1 MATTKTRR
9 PRKAATAS
17 QAQAPATAPAT
28 QAAPAATQTE
38 QSRHA
43 ITVALPTWNNLN
55 ILWLQ
60 LESLLRQDTQRAF
73 EVIIHECP
81 VSGGYPSEELIVGY
95 MAKFAQRGVRVEYI
109 RAGKRTPLVN
119 KWRELA
125 AHATSDNL
133 LMVASD
139 NYTPAKAVD
148 AYCAAFADGYDWID
162 CPNGVFYDI
171 ASRKVAE
178 FRAPE
183 GKTGVLFAT
192 KTRNIRELPAS
203 DLERNIDG
211 YIKSHVSPES
221 VAHLEFT
228 DGVLTDGYNTISH
241 HRAAKYAGLRKKPP
255 FYETDCTL
263 YDRLPAD
270 IAARVE
276 KLKPIVVG

>member
-1 MATTKTRR
+1 MATTKQRR
-9 PRKAATAS
+9 PRRQKQSADK
-17 QAQAPATAPAT
+17 T
-28 QAAPAATQTE
+28 QNIRQQPKL
-38 QSRHA
+38 S
-43 ITVALPTWNNLN
+43 IVLPTWNNLN

-60 LESLLRQDTQRAF
+60 LEALLRQDTKQVF

-95 MAKFAQRGVRVEYI
+95 MAKFAQRSVHVEYI

-125 AHATSDNL
+125 AYATSDNL

-139 NYTPAKAVD
+139 NYTPANAVE

-192 KTRNIRELPAS
+192 KTRNIRELPTS
-203 DLERNIDG
+203 DLDRNIDG

-241 HRAAKYAGLRKKPP
+241 HRATKYSGIRKRPP
-255 FYETDCTL
+255 FYDTDKTL
-263 YDRLPAD
+263 EDLVPAD
-270 IAARVE
+270 IALRLR
-276 KLKPIVVG
+276 KMKPVVVG